1 MYGTNLSV
9 AKNTKCINANE
20 PKEAKQGRL
29 GYEEHEAGTNPPL
42 RGGAARVE
50 RLLVGT
56 PWYWY

>member
-42 RGGAARVE
+42 CGGAARGASCDH
-50 RLLVGT
+50 LLVLENT
-56 PWYWY
+56 